1 MVRRRS
7 RFDSVTGLHPK
18 LRMGAVSVLGG
29 IGEIT
34 FRRALYRADCPD
46 LQVLEDRFDAGLRLG

>member
-1 MVRRRS
+1 
-7 RFDSVTGLHPK
+7 
-18 LRMGAVSVLGG
+18 MGAVSVLGG